1 MASGAASMN
10 PPATRYYRA
19 LFIAAAFWNLLA
31 ACGVL
36 FALTNRKLRG
46 ELGFP
51 GTPDNIALQ
60 LLASCL
66 LLFGLG
72 YYWVSRDLSRNHDL
86 VRLGIIGKPLVFIAC
101 AQIGVNAYGLRRE
114 SLWFAKTPARRE
126 INNIAAAISPPFCYK
141 S

>member
-1 MASGAASMN
+1 MN

-86 VRLGIIGKPLVFIAC
+86 VRLGIIGKPLVFIVFSWQALEGH
-101 AQIGVNAYGLRRE
+101 I
-114 SLWFAKTPARRE
+114 PARL
-126 INNIAAAISPPFCYK
+126 AAPSLVDLLFGVLFAEFLVRYRNSAQ
-141 S
+141 